1 MLHILLLFAVFGT
14 TWKAVDG
21 QLRLCEA
28 EGSCRHC
35 ADSRYSYYRCRMQDD
50 CFIGEVCDNGFCCP
64 NTLPTFSLQRE
75 PTSPKPKTTNST
87 FDPPADEPCPDDS
100 RWSRRCSRDE
110 DCTHQEE
117 LCIEGKCCKS
127 ECTFI

>member
-1 MLHILLLFAVFGT
+1 MLHILLLFAVSGT
-14 TWKAVDG
+14 TWKAVYG
-21 QLRLCEA
+21 QLNLFSISTFSYSGLCEA

-87 FDPPADEPCPDDS
+87 FDPPMVEKMFK
-100 RWSRRCSRDE
+100 RRGLYTPRR
-110 DCTHQEE
+110 TLYRRKMLQ
-117 LCIEGKCCKS
+117 K
-127 ECTFI
+127 